1 MLAGADLGTLDS
13 AGLRETLLPLRAALG
28 TATVTS
34 LALILPLVGPN
45 VLMVPE
51 VIGLFVGSVAVA
63 AGLVVLGAFAGRL
76 VDRGLVAVSR

>member
-1 MLAGADLGTLDS
+1 M
-13 AGLRETLLPLRAALG
+13 
-28 TATVTS
+28 
-34 LALILPLVGPN
+34 LPLVGPN

-63 AGLVVLGAFAGRL
+63 AGLAVLGAFAGRL

>member
-1 MLAGADLGTLDS
+1 M
-13 AGLRETLLPLRAALG
+13 
-28 TATVTS
+28 
-34 LALILPLVGPN
+34 LPLVGPN

-51 VIGLFVGSVAVA
+51 VIGLFVGRVAVA